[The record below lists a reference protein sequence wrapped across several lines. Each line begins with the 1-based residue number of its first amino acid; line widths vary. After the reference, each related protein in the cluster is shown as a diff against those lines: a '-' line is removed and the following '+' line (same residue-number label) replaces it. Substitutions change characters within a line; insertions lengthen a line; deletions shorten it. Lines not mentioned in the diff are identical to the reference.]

1 MIRRYSKKGLER
13 RKEER
18 KDFPQFF
25 QRHIDI
31 IKKDKHTCLECGCR
45 LIGDVSEVA
54 HILDKSKFKSIST
67 DDDNVIYLCS
77 WKSKNN
83 CHGKFDNSSNEVV
96 KEMKIYKFLLPIV
109 KKLIDKIDEKV
120 NYKFYDKWQV

>member
-1 MIRRYSKKGLER
+1 MKKYSKKGLEK

-25 QRHIDI
+25 QKHIGV
-31 IKKDKHTCLECGCR
+31 IKKDRLSCLECGDR

-54 HILDKSKFKSIST
+54 HILEKSKFKSIST
-67 DDDNVIYLCS
+67 DDENVIYLCG

-83 CHGKFDNSSNEVV
+83 CHGKFDNSPIEIV
-96 KEMKIYKFLLPIV
+96 KEMKIYRFLLPIV
-109 KKLIDKIDEKV
+109 DRLINKIEEKI